1 MPTTKEF
8 TVHLEDKPGIL
19 GKFCRTLAE
28 KGVNIVAFQATPG
41 EKKSLVR
48 FVVDNPTATR
58 TVLDSERQAYTET
71 DVARVKLQNR
81 PGELGRAAVRLGDA
95 NINISYAYSGADPAT
110 NAPILIFGVSEAGK
124 AATILDQASA
134 AASTS

>member
-1 MPTTKEF
+1 
-8 TVHLEDKPGIL
+8 
-19 GKFCRTLAE
+19 LAE
-28 KGVNIVAFQATPG
+28 RGVNIVAFQATPG

-48 FVVDNPTATR
+48 FVVDNPTAAR
-58 TVLDSERQAYTET
+58 TVLDSEQQAYTET

-110 NAPILIFGVSEAGK
+110 NAPILIFGVAEAGK
-124 AATILDQASA
+124 AAAILDQASA